1 MPMNYLKLYS
11 LFPYE
16 IQKNT
21 SPNGKLKYVKKKQ
34 DRKVFFKKYRFPGL
48 LFPAMKFWLWQKLPS
63 HNGQLEN
70 QAKIC
75 EKNAWR
81 NFSSG
86 NRNYDPCEGKKSRI
100 NHMVGTAYFL
110 KAWSVPTCLDRR
122 NPSVILWLIEL
133 RRLQEEFAWY
143 SVSAV
148 GGYNIGEARAAK
160 RETLRG
166 LQERLWVYGD

>member
-1 MPMNYLKLYS
+1 
-11 LFPYE
+11 
-16 IQKNT
+16 
-21 SPNGKLKYVKKKQ
+21 
-34 DRKVFFKKYRFPGL
+34 
-48 LFPAMKFWLWQKLPS
+48 MKFWLWQKLPS

-166 LQERLWVYGD
+166 LQERLLSLWWLSANLHTCWRKWERQEKITLEKNTLSNSPGSLMAEHSFLSH